1 MHTGDLDEVLAI
13 ERTAFERP
21 WTREMFESELK
32 NPVSHAYVLW
42 GSYQGGRIIVA
53 YIIFWVIHGE
63 AHILDLAVDE
73 RLRRTG
79 IGEMILRAALDKM
92 YDNLV
97 YEVYLEVRK
106 SNEAALS
113 LYRKLGFK
121 DAFERK
127 NYYGDED
134 AIVMTKVFN

>member
-32 NPVSHAYVLW
+32 NPVSHAYVLR